1 VVPTSRSL
9 RLTTLLT
16 VASLAL
22 VACTGGST
30 PAPSGGASTQPS
42 TQPSSAASPGAS
54 VEASPSPA
62 AGTLP
67 EPEDKDLTIGLS
79 VTETS
84 QYAGKLAEQLE
95 IYQKHGFENVEV
107 TVFEGDARVAQ
118 ALQAGQVDI
127 GFSGTSSAISSQLT
141 DVPYVVAGVLAIILT
156 DDLVCQAGIDSAETI
171 KARPSDGAKAT
182 IAISTFGGTSNAAA
196 LLALKALNLSPTDA
210 VITQIGGQDSRI
222 AALVGGSVDCA
233 IVDSVLRDDM
243 VGQGFAIATQLQ
255 EANIEFGRSGMSFTR
270 EYMDANPNTVLT
282 AVASV
287 LEAQNT
293 IWADP
298 DTVTPLY
305 AEFSQRDEASAADLI
320 ENFTRIGNRDMYAT
334 EQAFIN
340 PQKAIAVANPDI
352 IDVNI
357 ADAYDMSYLDTLA
370 ENGFYDLIG
379 SPVPS

>member
-1 VVPTSRSL
+1 VTLTRSL
-9 RLTTLLT
+9 RLPALFV

-22 VACTGGST
+22 VACTGGAT
-30 PAPSGGASTQPS
+30 PAASGAASASPQA
-42 TQPSSAASPGAS
+42 SAASPGAS
-54 VEASPSPA
+54 AEASPSPA

-67 EPEDKDLTIGLS
+67 EPEDKDITVGLS

-95 IYQKHGFENVEV
+95 IYQKHGFSSVEV

-141 DVPYVVAGVLAIILT
+141 DVPYVVTGVLAIVLT
-156 DDLVCQAGIDSAETI
+156 DDLVCQAGIDSAETV
-171 KARPSDGAKAT
+171 KARPSDGEPAT

-196 LLALKALNLSPTDA
+196 LLALKALGLAANDA
-210 VITQIGGQDSRI
+210 VITQVGGQDARI
-222 AALVGGSVDCA
+222 AALQGGSIDCA

-243 VGQGFAIATQLQ
+243 TSQGFAIATQLF

-270 EYMDANPNTVLT
+270 EYLDANPNTVLT
-282 AVASV
+282 AIASV
-287 LEAQNT
+287 LEAQNE
-293 IWADP
+293 IWANP
-298 DTVTPLY
+298 DEVTPLY
-305 AEFSQRDEASAADLI
+305 AEFSQREEAEAADLI

-334 EQAFIN
+334 EQAFVN
-340 PQKAIAVANPDI
+340 PQKAIAVVNPDI
-352 IDVNI
+352 IDVDI
-357 ADAYDMSYLDTLA
+357 TSAFDMSYLDTLA

>member
-1 VVPTSRSL
+1 VTLTRSL
-9 RLTTLLT
+9 RLPALFV

-22 VACTGGST
+22 VACTGGAT
-30 PAPSGGASTQPS
+30 PAASGAASASPQA
-42 TQPSSAASPGAS
+42 SAASPGAS
-54 VEASPSPA
+54 AEASPSPA

-67 EPEDKDLTIGLS
+67 EPEDKDITVGLS

-95 IYQKHGFENVEV
+95 IYQKHGFSSVEV

-118 ALQAGQVDI
+118 ALQSGQVDI

-156 DDLVCQAGIDSAETI
+156 DDLVCQAGINSAETI
-171 KARPSDGAKAT
+171 KARPSDGEKAT

-210 VITQIGGQDSRI
+210 VITQIGGQDTRV

-233 IVDSVLRDDM
+233 IVDSALREQM
-243 VGQGFAIATQLQ
+243 TGQGFEIATQLID
-255 EANIEFGRSGMSFTR
+255 ANIEFGRSGMSFTK
-270 EYMDANPNTVLT
+270 EYKDANPNTTLV

-287 LEAQNT
+287 LEAQNE
-293 IWADP
+293 IWANP
-298 DTVTPLY
+298 DEVTPLY
-305 AEFSQRDEASAADLI
+305 AEFSQREEAEAADLI

-334 EQAFIN
+334 EQAFVN
-340 PQKAIAVANPDI
+340 PQKAIAVVNPDI
-352 IDVNI
+352 IDVDI
-357 ADAYDMSYLDTLA
+357 TSAFDMSYLDTLV